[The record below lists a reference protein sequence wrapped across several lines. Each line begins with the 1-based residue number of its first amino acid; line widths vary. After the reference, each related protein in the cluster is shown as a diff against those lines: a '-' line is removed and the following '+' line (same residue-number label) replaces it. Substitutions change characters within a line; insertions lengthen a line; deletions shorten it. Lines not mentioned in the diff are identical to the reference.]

1 MLTKRCHGYRNFE
14 RHSIHRYIMI
24 CLDIGKEGKYISWTN
39 LSYQD
44 KTWDEFSSLDSAV
57 FVLAMNCIHFVKQP
71 NLILK
76 TWYKQLLGFL
86 PLVFELPDIYI
97 YYNHAC

>member
-1 MLTKRCHGYRNFE
+1 MTLIIDSLRAKA
-14 RHSIHRYIMI
+14 
-24 CLDIGKEGKYISWTN
+24 WTN

-44 KTWDEFSSLDSAV
+44 KTWAEFSSLDSAV

-76 TWYKQLLGFL
+76 TQPKELLGFL
-86 PLVFELPDIYI
+86 PLAFELPG
-97 YYNHAC
+97 